1 MTTTRPRFSLGRVAT
16 PARQR
21 AQSAEPPRKIPKAA
35 ELAVAVGPKPP
46 PRRPASK
53 TSDIVLCIYKY
64 SDDAQRRGEIVVTH
78 HPPLPRTSKNRYTG
92 KGAV

>member
-1 MTTTRPRFSLGRVAT
+1 MTTTRPRFSLDRVAT
-16 PARQR
+16 PARER

-46 PRRPASK
+46 PPRRPASK

-64 SDDAQRRGEIVVTH
+64 SDDARRRGNSHT
-78 HPPLPRTSKNRYTG
+78 PRSPRHQQL
-92 KGAV
+92 

>member
-1 MTTTRPRFSLGRVAT
+1 MTTTRPRFSLDRVAT
-16 PARQR
+16 PARER

-53 TSDIVLCIYKY
+53 TSDIVMAIYKY
-64 SDDAQRRGEIVVTH
+64 SDDARRGELVVVH
-78 HPPLPRTSKNRYTG
+78 RPPLPPHQQE
-92 KGAV
+92 